1 MTDGNTDRPLRP
13 GLFLDRDGVINV
25 DTNFLYRAEECRL
38 IDGIGD
44 LVRTANE
51 LGYVTCVIT
60 NQSGIGRGLYTE
72 ADFHTLMDHMS
83 LELKHQDA
91 HLDAIY
97 FSPHHPVHG
106 IGHYKRE
113 SDSRKPAPGMLLQAA
128 AEHGIDLARSV
139 LVGDRCS
146 DLQAGNA
153 AGVPKL
159 FLFGTTEAGPCVA
172 AISYTVANTLFTIQA
187 YLIATQALEVC

>member
-1 MTDGNTDRPLRP
+1 MSDSNRDRPLRP

-25 DTNFLYRAEECRL
+25 DTNFLYRPEECRL

-44 LVRTANE
+44 LVHTANQ

-72 ADFHTLMDHMS
+72 ADFHRLMDHMS
-83 LELKHQDA
+83 MELKQQDA
-91 HLDAIY
+91 RLDAIY

-106 IGHYKRE
+106 IGEYKRE
-113 SDSRKPAPGMLLQAA
+113 SDYRKPAPGMLLRAA

-139 LVGDRCS
+139 LVGDRCT

-153 AGVPKL
+153 AGVPAL
-159 FLFGTTEAGPCVA
+159 FLYGTTEVKPCPVQF
-172 AISYTVANTLFTIQA
+172 SYNVANTLFTIKT
-187 YLIATQALEVC
+187 YLIATQTTELC